1 MTVNRKSGSQPPPN
15 SIVAPHAIHALE
27 GLQPPILELTGGLIT
42 GAETDKLRLQNR
54 RRRHALQ
61 IQQVP
66 ATLWSTHTGQASLPP
81 RQERPLE
88 YRNEMCPAG
97 IATVNY
103 CQSGHNWDAQ
113 QKQADLGQ
121 KRRCGK
127 QWLEGLTNCPD
138 LLKHSHILPR
148 KAPKK

>member
-1 MTVNRKSGSQPPPN
+1 M
-15 SIVAPHAIHALE
+15 
-27 GLQPPILELTGGLIT
+27 
-42 GAETDKLRLQNR
+42 DKLRLQNR
-54 RRRHALQ
+54 RRHYALQ
-61 IQQVP
+61 DQQMP
-66 ATLWSTHTGQASLPP
+66 STLWSTHTGKASLLP

-88 YRNEMCPAG
+88 YRNAMCPAG
-97 IATVNY
+97 IATSHPAGELLSEWS
-103 CQSGHNWDAQ
+103 QLGWDAQ

-138 LLKHSHILPR
+138 LLKHSRILQR